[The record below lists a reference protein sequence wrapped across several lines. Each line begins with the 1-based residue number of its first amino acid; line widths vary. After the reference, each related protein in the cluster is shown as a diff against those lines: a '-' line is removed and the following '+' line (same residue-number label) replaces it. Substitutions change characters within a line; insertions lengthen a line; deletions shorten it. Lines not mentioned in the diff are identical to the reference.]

1 MQIHDI
7 KQQLSLLDL
16 AESYQIKLNKHSMT
30 HCFWHEDKTPSLQ
43 IKAQYFKCF
52 GCGKG
57 GDLIQ
62 FVEDYKKVSTAE
74 AVKICKSLL
83 GKSDYKPMPL
93 VKKKEISI
101 DYDLIF
107 KSLRP
112 KVGQSS
118 KAKQYL
124 KSRLLS
130 PSKLELGYNSGSGFD
145 KLKCCLVFPLKDSK
159 GKVVSLYGRSII
171 PAQSAQS
178 PKHFYTAYR
187 KGLYPHYPDKQKDK
201 LIITEAI
208 IDAATLLQF
217 DDITSNYEI
226 LSAYGVNGFTSEHLN
241 AVNLWMAP
249 SKSLNKAR
257 ELIFFFDGDAAGN
270 QAVNRLFESF
280 KTTKHLN
287 LAKVD
292 TPEGEDVNS
301 LLQGHDQGIFT
312 HLLES
317 RQILKKTSIV
327 EELHT
332 ESPIE
337 TSISEAVTKG
347 TFNHSKG
354 RAVYTFESLKIEALG
369 KLDTKNLGELKMTF
383 VVHNTENQ
391 SIPFRQ
397 NINLYHQDQLDKTLR
412 KIVEKTGLR
421 LFALEK
427 GFNEMTT
434 HLENKRLETLED
446 KKQKTPK
453 LRYPLRVLSY
463 KEEQEAISM
472 LKSKA
477 LAQSLSHYLQQTGIV
492 GEQSNAVFLFLI
504 LLSHQMPKPL
514 HGMVQGTSGSG
525 KSHLIKK
532 VADCMYDQN
541 KIKRFTRVTDKS
553 FYNYGEYDLRH
564 CGIILEDY
572 DGLTMEAELA
582 WRELQ
587 SNDKL
592 ISSVSQ
598 KNEQTGEIS
607 TGEKYVF
614 GPIASLVATTQF
626 NIYED
631 NESRV
636 FIIAIDESAE
646 QTERVLEYMAK
657 KASKITT
664 SEHEKS
670 YQYKLQNMTHL
681 LKPYAVKNPYRLELP
696 QTVKHRR
703 RLTQMLHDFVE
714 QVTILHQYQ
723 RQRERSSNNKETS
736 KEVLI
741 ADLEDL
747 EIAVKLMFDSII
759 IKADELDGI
768 LRQFYENLKA
778 YIEEKGKDYA
788 FSQREIRQVFKLSKT
803 QCFRYFSQLQQLEY
817 IHRTQK
823 NGGNAFYFQ
832 ISYWDNIVKLREDT
846 KAFLLNQIE
855 QYRQGNALER

>member
-16 AESYQIKLNKHSMT
+16 ARSYQIKLNKHGMT
-30 HCFWHEDKTPSLQ
+30 HCFWHDDKTPSLQ

-57 GDLIQ
+57 GDVIQ
-62 FVEDYKKVSTAE
+62 FVEDYEKVSTSE
-74 AVKICKSLL
+74 AIKKCEVFL
-83 GKSDYKPMPL
+83 GKSDYKPL
-93 VKKKEISI
+93 QVVKKEGVKL

-107 KSLRP
+107 KRLRP

-124 KSRLLS
+124 KSRLLD
-130 PSKLELGYNSGSGFD
+130 PLKLEVGYNSASGFD
-145 KLKCCLVFPLKDSK
+145 KLKYCLVFPLKDK
-159 GKVVSLYGRSII
+159 DNQIVSRYGRSVL
-171 PAQSAQS
+171 PAKVPDS
-178 PKHFYTAYR
+178 PKHFYTASR
-187 KGLYPHYPDKQKDK
+187 EGLYPHYPSPNKTK
-201 LIITEAI
+201 LIVTEAV

-217 DDITSNYEI
+217 DDITSNYEV
-226 LSAYGVNGFTSEHLN
+226 LSAYGVNGFTPEHLN

-249 SKSLNKAR
+249 SKSLTKTR
-257 ELIFFFDGDAAGN
+257 ELILFFDGDAAGN
-270 QAVNRLFESF
+270 QAVSKLFEQLKSIE
-280 KTTKHLN
+280 HL
-287 LAKVD
+287 KVSKVN
-292 TPEGEDVNS
+292 TPEGEDINS
-301 LLQGHDQGIFT
+301 LLQGHDKGIFT
-312 HLLES
+312 HLLNS
-317 RQILKKTSIV
+317 RQTLTPEKLQPKDAEKSAFTDERSR
-327 EELHT
+327 
-332 ESPIE
+332 
-337 TSISEAVTKG
+337 VT
-347 TFNHSKG
+347 
-354 RAVYTFESLKIEALG
+354 YTFEALKIEALG
-369 KLDTKNLGELKMTF
+369 VLDTKNLSELKMTF
-383 VVHNTENQ
+383 VVHNTAND
-391 SIPFRQ
+391 SIPYRQ
-397 NINLYHQDQLDKTLR
+397 NINLYHQDQLDKALR

-421 LFALEK
+421 LFSLER
-427 GFNEMTT
+427 GFNEMTNY
-434 HLENKRLETLED
+434 LENKRLEVLED
-446 KKQKTPK
+446 KTPQTPK

-463 KEEQEAISM
+463 KEEQEALKL
-472 LKSKA
+472 LKSRD
-477 LAQSLSHYLQQTGIV
+477 LIDSLSEYLQQTGIV

-504 LLSHQMPKPL
+504 LLSHQMPKTL

-553 FYNYGEYDLRH
+553 FYNYGEHDLVNT
-564 CGIILEDY
+564 GIILEDY

-587 SNDKL
+587 SNNKL

-598 KNEQTGEIS
+598 KNEQTGDIA

-636 FIIAIDESAE
+636 FVIAIDESGE
-646 QTERVLEYMAK
+646 QTERVLEYMSK
-657 KASKITT
+657 KASKEITK
-664 SEHEKS
+664 EKEKR

-681 LKPYAVKNPYRLELP
+681 LKPYAVKNPYHLELP
-696 QTVKHRR
+696 QRVKHRR
-703 RLTQMLHDFVE
+703 RLTQMLHDFIE

-723 RQRERSSNNKETS
+723 RQREHSSNNKEEAS

-741 ADLEDL
+741 AELEDL
-747 EIAVKLMFDSII
+747 EIAVTLMFDSII

-778 YIEEKGKDYA
+778 YVQEKGKDYA
-788 FSQREIRQVFKLSKT
+788 FSQREIRQAFSISKT

-817 IHRTQK
+817 IHRSP
-823 NGGNAFYFQ
+823 NNNGNAFCFK
-832 ISYWDNIVKLREDT
+832 ISYWDNIIKLRADT

-855 QYRQGNALER
+855 QYRNAQER